1 MKRILTFI
9 CTVLLLAALLV
20 SCAGPS
26 VVGAFINSKGEL
38 MLEMS
43 DGTYQN
49 VGVVKG
55 ADGEK
60 GEKGDTGEKGDRGD
74 VGPMGE
80 KGESGDVA
88 EKLDTH
94 LIAERV
100 LEHTVRIS
108 NCNSL
113 GVEVSSGSGVIYAK
127 NDGAYTV
134 ITNDHVIKGAS
145 QIKVKC
151 YDGQEYIASVV
162 TKSTAKDIAVL
173 NFTSSTSAYPGAF
186 QGDSKTITRGQDIFV
201 AGNPVGNEFVVS
213 FGYISNPSSFGRWD
227 SYDVQDVIVLD
238 ASVNHGNSGGGVY
251 DELGRLIGIVTA
263 KAGGETDGIGYAIPM
278 YTVNEIV
285 DADIGL
291 EELFGKPT
299 LGIKVVHIN
308 DTVGYASMRES
319 YEVLADILPDLSSE
333 EEQKIYYGVYV
344 VDTLGGVVLQKGD
357 RIVSID
363 GKAVVYY
370 NDVSEIIS
378 VYTPGST
385 VEILVKRIEVDGS
398 IKEYT
403 LEATLSEIPA

>member
-1 MKRILTFI
+1 MKKIFTFI
-9 CTVLLLAALLV
+9 CVVVLLCTLLV
-20 SCAGPS
+20 SCAGAS

-38 MLEMS
+38 LLEMS
-43 DGTYQN
+43 DGTFQN

-60 GEKGDTGEKGDRGD
+60 GDKGDTGEKGDRGD

-80 KGESGDVA
+80 KGDNGDVV

-100 LEHTVRIS
+100 LEHTVRVS

-127 NDGAYTV
+127 NEGVYTV

-151 YDGQEYIASVV
+151 YDGKEYTASVRI
-162 TKSTAKDIAVL
+162 KSTAKDIAVL
-173 NFTSSTSAYPGAF
+173 EFTSNQSAYPGAF

-213 FGYISNPSSFGRWD
+213 FGYISNPSSFGRWN

-299 LGIKVVHIN
+299 LGIKVTHIN
-308 DTVGYASMRES
+308 SPEL
-319 YEVLADILPDLSSE
+319 YEQRRNEYEILKTILPNLSSE

-344 VDTLGGVVLQKGD
+344 VDTLDSVLQKGD
-357 RIVSID
+357 RIISID
-363 GKAVVYY
+363 GKAVVHY
-370 NDVSEIIS
+370 NDVSEILS
-378 VYTPGST
+378 VYTPGAN
-385 VEILVKRIEVDGS
+385 VEILVKRIETNGT
-398 IKEYT
+398 IKEHT
-403 LEATLSEIPA
+403 IQATLSAIPD